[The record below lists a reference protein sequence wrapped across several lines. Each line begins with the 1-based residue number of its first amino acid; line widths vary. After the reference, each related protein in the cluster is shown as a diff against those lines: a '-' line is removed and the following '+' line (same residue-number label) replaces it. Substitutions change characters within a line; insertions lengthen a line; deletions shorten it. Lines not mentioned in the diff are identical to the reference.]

1 MIKKK
6 RTKTQDRL
14 LAISKTESDA
24 IGIKVFSL
32 RRNELNYI
40 VNMYVLRYRQACLN
54 IYGWDEDDLKQHIAQ
69 ILWKGVATFNTEKN
83 VKITTYLSAILH
95 HQMANL
101 SKSLQRKKRY
111 IKTQL
116 TEEAIKQ
123 AEEAVE
129 ETTTEDWIIYRNK
142 FSNLM
147 GQISKKETSVLV
159 LYLINGMSVDQ
170 MKEELKIPRT
180 EVVSILKTIDSKLKE
195 VLG

>member
-6 RTKTQDRL
+6 RTKTKDRL
-14 LAISKTESDA
+14 LAISKNESDA

-32 RRNELNYI
+32 MKNELNYI
-40 VNMYVLRYRQACLN
+40 VNMYVLRYKQACLN
-54 IYGWDEDDLKQHIAQ
+54 IYGWDEEDIRQHIAQ
-69 ILWKGVATFNTEKN
+69 ILWKGVATFDVGKN

-111 IKTQL
+111 TKTQL
-116 TEEAIKQ
+116 TEEALKQ

-147 GQISKKETSVLV
+147 GQINKKETSVLV
-159 LYLINGMSVDQ
+159 LYLINGMTVDE
-170 MKEELKIPRT
+170 MKQELNIPRT
-180 EVVSILKTIDSKLKE
+180 EVISILKTIDSKLKE
-195 VLG
+195 VLE